1 VRAVT
6 SLPVALGF
14 GVSRPEHVTEILAFA
29 DAVVV
34 GSALVDVVGQTAAAG
49 GDVSK
54 AAGDFVRWLRPAGGA
69 S

>member
-1 VRAVT
+1 VT

-14 GVSRPEHVTEILAFA
+14 GVSRPEHVVEVLAFA

-54 AAGDFVRWLRPAGGA
+54 AVGDFVRWLRPAGGA